1 MKSFKKIAA
10 ILMVALLTM
19 ALVAGCQA
27 TNAGTEPN
35 KISTLEEE
43 KGKTLTILI
52 PGHNENDE
60 SLWQNQVVKAF
71 CEQYPDIKV
80 EFVTADWSNWE
91 EKLMAAY
98 RSGDPIDLINDGVNN
113 NPRFAL
119 NNITQPIDPYVD
131 MTNPNLKTEV
141 MNEIFTY
148 GGKHYV
154 AASEVN
160 VAVLYYNKNLFQQ
173 EGLED
178 PAELY
183 AKGEWNWENFV
194 KLAKK
199 LTDGSANRFG
209 FATEYPYLFY
219 GSNATSILS
228 LDENSKYVLNLDDP
242 ALIES
247 LEMLQDGSF
256 DSCWSGWEGNPLL
269 SFQKGQAA
277 MFADFQ
283 WQEKSIIAGKKF
295 GLTNFE
301 YGVVPMPYGPN
312 NKDNLNIVHSA
323 GWAIGQGSDCPAH
336 VGKLIDMLVNGHAAY
351 QDTVNADLPAENVAL
366 YKEMAKKPFC
376 VNTRD
381 SAVGGGYDLAHAVAD
396 GQSISQA
403 IEEFKPE
410 FLSKVNEANGKK

>member
-1 MKSFKKIAA
+1 MKKMIRIVSL
-10 ILMVALLTM
+10 ILAALLCASILAACGPSTPP
-19 ALVAGCQA
+19 
-27 TNAGTEPN
+27 TTEN

-43 KGKTLTILI
+43 KGKKLTIMI
-52 PGHNENDE
+52 PGHNANDE
-60 SLWQNQVVKAF
+60 TLWQNQVVAEF
-71 CEQYPDIKV
+71 CKQYPDVTV

-98 RSGDPIDLINDGVNN
+98 RSGEPIDLINDGVNN
-113 NPRFAL
+113 NPRFPL
-119 NNITQPIDPYVD
+119 NGITQPIDPYVNMD
-131 MTNPNLKTEV
+131 NPNLKKAV
-141 MNEIFTY
+141 MDEIFY
-148 GGKHYV
+148 FNNNHYV

-178 PAELY
+178 PEELY
-183 AKGEWNWENFV
+183 AKGEWNWDKFV
-194 KLAKK
+194 KMAKK
-199 LTDGSANRFG
+199 LTDSSANRWG

-219 GSNATSILS
+219 GSNATSILR
-228 LDENSKYVLNLDDP
+228 LDENSKYVMNIDDP
-242 ALIES
+242 ALTEA
-247 LEMLQDGSF
+247 LEMLQDGTF
-256 DSCWSGWEGNPLL
+256 DSEWSGWEGNPLL

-283 WQEKSIIAGKKF
+283 WQEASILAGKKF

-312 NKDNLNIVHSA
+312 NTQNLNIVHSA

-336 VGKLIDMLVNGHAAY
+336 VGKLIDMLVDGHAAA
-351 QDTVNADLPAENVAL
+351 QAVTNAALPAEHVAL
-366 YKEMAKKPFC
+366 YTQMATKPFC

-381 SAVGGGYDLAHAVAD
+381 SAIGGGYDLANAVAD
-396 GQSISQA
+396 GKSISQA

-410 FLSKVNEANGKK
+410 FQRKVNEANGK

>member
-1 MKSFKKIAA
+1 MKKMIRVVSLILAA
-10 ILMVALLTM
+10 LMCVTVLA
-19 ALVAGCQA
+19 ACGPS
-27 TNAGTEPN
+27 NPGTTEN
-35 KISTLEEE
+35 KVSTLEEE
-43 KGKTLTILI
+43 KGKKLSIMI
-52 PGHNENDE
+52 PGHNANDTT
-60 SLWQNQVVKAF
+60 LWQNQVVEEYRKL
-71 CEQYPDIKV
+71 YPDVTV

-98 RSGDPIDLINDGVNN
+98 RSGEPIDLINDGVNN
-113 NPRFAL
+113 NPRFPL
-119 NNITQPIDPYVD
+119 NGITQPIDPYVNMD
-131 MTNPNLKTEV
+131 NPNLKKAV
-141 MNEIFTY
+141 MDEIFFFNNA
-148 GGKHYV
+148 HYV

-178 PAELY
+178 PADLY

-194 KLAKK
+194 KMAKK
-199 LTDGSANRFG
+199 LTDSSANRWG

-219 GSNATSILS
+219 GSNATSILK
-228 LDENSKYVLNLDDP
+228 LDENSKYVLNIDDP

-247 LEMLQDGSF
+247 LELLQDGTF
-256 DSCWSGWEGNPLL
+256 DSEWSGWEGNPLL

-283 WQEKSIIAGKKF
+283 WQEASILAGKKF

-312 NKDNLNIVHSA
+312 NTQNLNIVHSA

-336 VGKLIDMLVNGHAAY
+336 VGKLIDMLVDGHAAA
-351 QDTVNADLPAENVAL
+351 QTATNATLPAEHVAL
-366 YKEMAKKPFC
+366 YTQMATKPFC

-381 SAVGGGYDLAHAVAD
+381 SAIGGGYDLANAVAE
-396 GQSISQA
+396 GKSISQA

-410 FLSKVNEANGKK
+410 FQRKVTEANG

>member
-1 MKSFKKIAA
+1 MKLVA
-10 ILMVALLTM
+10 ILLVALLTIGLM
-19 ALVAGCQA
+19 GGCQA
-27 TNAGTEPN
+27 GTTGTEPN

-52 PGHNENDE
+52 PGHNEKDE
-60 SLWQNQVVKAF
+60 TLWQNQVVKAF

-131 MTNPNLKTEV
+131 MTNPNLKSEV

-178 PAELY
+178 PAALY

-199 LTDGSANRFG
+199 LTDSSSNRWG
-209 FATEYPYLFY
+209 F
-219 GSNATSILS
+219 S
-228 LDENSKYVLNLDDP
+228 L
-242 ALIES
+242 
-247 LEMLQDGSF
+247 
-256 DSCWSGWEGNPLL
+256 
-269 SFQKGQAA
+269 
-277 MFADFQ
+277 
-283 WQEKSIIAGKKF
+283 
-295 GLTNFE
+295 
-301 YGVVPMPYGPN
+301 
-312 NKDNLNIVHSA
+312 IV
-323 GWAIGQGSDCPAH
+323 
-336 VGKLIDMLVNGHAAY
+336 KLHN
-351 QDTVNADLPAENVAL
+351 
-366 YKEMAKKPFC
+366 
-376 VNTRD
+376 
-381 SAVGGGYDLAHAVAD
+381 
-396 GQSISQA
+396 
-403 IEEFKPE
+403 
-410 FLSKVNEANGKK
+410 

>member
-1 MKSFKKIAA
+1 MKTLRKVLSIT
-10 ILMVALLTM
+10 LVALLM
-19 ALVAGCQA
+19 AALFAGCQPS
-27 TNAGTEPN
+27 NNGVDPN

-43 KGKTLTILI
+43 KGKKLSILI
-52 PGHNENDE
+52 PGHNENNDQ
-60 SLWQNQVVKAF
+60 LWQNAVVAEFKK
-71 CEQYPDIKV
+71 QYPDITV

-98 RSGDPIDLINDGVNN
+98 RSGEPIDLINDGVNN
-113 NPRFAL
+113 NPRFPL
-119 NNITQPIDPYVD
+119 NNITQPIDPYVN
-131 MTNPNLKTEV
+131 MSNPNLKKEV
-141 MNEIFTY
+141 MDEIFCY

-160 VAVLYYNKNLFQQ
+160 VAVLYYNKSLIQQ
-173 EGLED
+173 EGLAD
-178 PAELY
+178 PEELY

-199 LTDGSANRFG
+199 LTDTSANRWGFG
-209 FATEYPYLFY
+209 TEYPYLFY
-219 GSNATSILS
+219 GSNATSILR
-228 LDENSKYVLNLDDP
+228 LDENSKYVLNMDDP

-256 DSCWSGWEGNPLL
+256 DSMWSGWEGNALL
-269 SFQKGQAA
+269 SFQKGQSA
-277 MFADFQ
+277 MFGDFQ
-283 WQEKSIIAGKKF
+283 WQEKSILAGKEF

-312 NKDNLNIVHSA
+312 NTQKLNMVHSA

-336 VGKLIDMLVNGHAAY
+336 VGKLIDMLVDGHAAA
-351 QDTVNADLPAENVAL
+351 QAETNAGLPAEHVKL
-366 YKEMAKKPFC
+366 YEEMAKKPFC

-381 SAVGGGYDLAHAVAD
+381 SAIGGGYELAHAIAG

-403 IEEFKPE
+403 IEEFKPN
-410 FLSKVNEANGKK
+410 FLSKVNEANGS

>member
-1 MKSFKKIAA
+1 MKNVRKILSVVLVS
-10 ILMVALLTM
+10 LMVLALF
-19 ALVAGCQA
+19 AGCQP
-27 TNAGTEPN
+27 AGNTGN
-35 KISTLEEE
+35 TDKISTLEEE
-43 KGKTLTILI
+43 KGKKLTIMI
-52 PGHNENDE
+52 PGHNSDDE
-60 SLWQNQVVKAF
+60 TLWQNKVVAEFNK
-71 CEQYPDIKV
+71 QYPDITV
-80 EFVTADWSNWE
+80 EFITADWSNWE

-98 RSGDPIDLINDGVNN
+98 RSGEPIDLINDGVNN

-119 NNITQPIDPYVD
+119 NGITQPIDPYVD
-131 MTNPNLKTEV
+131 LTNPNLKKEV
-141 MNEIFTY
+141 MEEIFNY

-160 VAVLYYNKNLFQQ
+160 VAVLYYNKTLIQA

-183 AKGEWNWENFV
+183 AKGEWNWDNFT

-199 LTDGSANRFG
+199 LTDASANRWG

-247 LEMLQDGSF
+247 LEILQDGSF
-256 DSCWSGWEGNPLL
+256 DSCWSGWEGNALL
-269 SFQKGQAA
+269 SFQKGQSA

-283 WQEKSIIAGKKF
+283 WQEKSIIAGKEF

-312 NKDNLNIVHSA
+312 NTNKLNIVHSA

-351 QDTVNADLPAENVAL
+351 QQEMNATLPAANVQL
-366 YKEMAKKPFC
+366 YTEMAKNPFC

-381 SAVGGGYDLAHAVAD
+381 SAIGGGYELAQAVAE

-403 IEEFKPE
+403 IEEFRPD
-410 FLSKVNEANGKK
+410 FQTKVNEANGNK

>member
-1 MKSFKKIAA
+1 MKAFKRITAIA
-10 ILMVALLTM
+10 LVALLTM
-19 ALVAGCQA
+19 ALMAGCQS
-27 TNAGTEPN
+27 TNNGTEPN

-43 KGKTLTILI
+43 KGKTLSILI

-60 SLWQNQVVKAF
+60 SLWQNQVIKEF
-71 CEQYPDIKV
+71 KEKYPDVKV

-98 RSGDPIDLINDGVNN
+98 RSGDPIDLIHDGVNN

-131 MTNPNLKTEV
+131 MTNPNLKLEV
-141 MNEIFTY
+141 MNEIFYY

-199 LTDGSANRFG
+199 LTDGDANRWG

-219 GSNATSILS
+219 GSNATSIL
-228 LDENSKYVLNLDDP
+228 NLDDP

-247 LEMLQDGSF
+247 LEMLQDGRF

-269 SFQKGQAA
+269 TFQKGKAA
-277 MFADFQ
+277 MYADFQ
-283 WQEKSIIAGKKF
+283 WQEKSILAGKEF

-312 NKDNLNIVHSA
+312 NTKELNIVHSA
-323 GWAIGQGSDCPAH
+323 GWSMGQGSDCPAH
-336 VGKLIDMLVNGHAAY
+336 AGKLIDMLVNGHAAY
-351 QDTVNADLPAENVAL
+351 QDTVNADLPAANVAL

-381 SAVGGGYDLAHAVAD
+381 SAVGGGYDLANAVAD

-410 FLSKVNEANGKK
+410 FQSKVNEANGKK